1 VKNTFRSTAA
11 VLLALASG
19 ATARAEIVDRL
30 DQPAPEIVAS
40 TWWNGAA
47 PKMANLRGKVVIL
60 HVSDPSRATSKGFLP
75 NLVKLAEAYKSEP
88 VVIIEVVEAAEDSV
102 ATGYLVDCAAEIKWQ
117 VGWDGEGALL
127 RGYPGTSM
135 PRTYLIGPDGKVA
148 WHAHIAALTK
158 PIVDAQITRC
168 GFSDVKSVP
177 TEARQAAKAMLDLR
191 FGEAIVFAD
200 KVFTD
205 SHASAEAKAYC
216 AKVKKEISRYWTFQ
230 RGVVD
235 ALIKD
240 LDWAVAYHRVERMLV
255 TYKGTDHF
263 AEVQKLKDELDANP
277 RVKYIVE
284 AQEFLDHLVEAV
296 PREDI
301 KGLER
306 LIEKL
311 KAFQER
317 YPDTSPEKKAGEWI
331 AECER
336 RIARRKAK

>member
-1 VKNTFRSTAA
+1 MTERSHCLAALVLALCWGTAA
-11 VLLALASG
+11 
-19 ATARAEIVDRL
+19 RADIVDRL
-30 DQPAPEIVAS
+30 DQPAPEIVAT

-47 PKMANLRGKVVIL
+47 PKIASLRGKVVIL

-75 NLVKLAEAYKSEP
+75 NLVKLAETYKSQP
-88 VVIIEVVEAAEDSV
+88 VVIIEVLESAEDAC
-102 ATGYLVDCAAEIKWQ
+102 ATKYLVDDAASIKWQ
-117 VGWDGEGALL
+117 VGWDGAGALL
-127 RGYPGTSM
+127 KGYPGTSM
-135 PRTYLIGPDGKVA
+135 PRTYVIGPDGKVA
-148 WHAHIAALTK
+148 WHAHVAALTK
-158 PIVDAQITRC
+158 DILEAQINRC
-168 GFSDVKSVP
+168 AFGDPKTVP
-177 TEARQAAKAMLDLR
+177 YDARHAAKALLDLR
-191 FGEAIVFAD
+191 FGEAIDFAD

-205 SHASAEAKAYC
+205 SHASGEAKAFC

-255 TYKGTDHF
+255 TYKGTDHL

-277 RVKYIVE
+277 RVKYIVL
-284 AQEFLDHLVEAV
+284 AQEYLDHLVEDVA
-296 PREDI
+296 RQDI

-311 KAFQER
+311 KAFQEK

-336 RIARRKAK
+336 RIARRPGK